1 MARARIVLA
10 VTAALALGATAELVA
25 LAGDVWEPWEVALD
39 ALPGVVSV
47 AAGAA
52 AWQLRPDSR
61 TGPLMVAIGGL
72 FFFGA
77 FGYGRN
83 QALVDLVGFPLAGW
97 FDVMMLVL
105 LLAITPGGLHE
116 RSPRVIVT
124 GAVLSH
130 LVLSLDRLLLRPPND
145 LTSCLCVPNRITG
158 VTDPDV
164 YNAVARAASL
174 AEAAFALAAIV
185 LLVLRWRAS
194 GPAARRVLGLLLAA
208 GIATAAIVTDNRV
221 VTRVLTDPVEPGE
234 VMSVVLAAVR
244 IAVPIAIVVSLMRG
258 RRTRGQVA
266 EVLMGLDRRG
276 VEAGLGSARRALA
289 DPGLRLVRLPDE
301 PLPEPATG
309 EAVTVLERD
318 GVRLGALVHDA
329 ALLEEPELLEA
340 VAAAARLAL
349 HNERLAAEAG
359 ARLREVQA
367 SRQRI
372 VEAADAER
380 VRLERDLHD
389 GAQQRLLG
397 LALRL
402 RMLERREADAA
413 NLALADELDALAA
426 EIDATLGEIR
436 TLARGIR
443 PPALA
448 EVGLE
453 VALEALADRLGL
465 RVEVDVQ
472 TSAALPD
479 AVEATAYFAAA
490 EALAN
495 VHKHAAASSARVEI
509 AEKDGQLVVWVA
521 DEGRGGADPAA
532 GSGLVGLTDRLEA
545 LGGSLRVESAAGAGT
560 TLVAAIPLQT
570 APVDRR

>member
-1 MARARIVLA
+1 
-10 VTAALALGATAELVA
+10 
-25 LAGDVWEPWEVALD
+25 
-39 ALPGVVSV
+39 
-47 AAGAA
+47 
-52 AWQLRPDSR
+52 
-61 TGPLMVAIGGL
+61 
-72 FFFGA
+72 
-77 FGYGRN
+77 
-83 QALVDLVGFPLAGW
+83 
-97 FDVMMLVL
+97 
-105 LLAITPGGLHE
+105 
-116 RSPRVIVT
+116 
-124 GAVLSH
+124 
-130 LVLSLDRLLLRPPND
+130 
-145 LTSCLCVPNRITG
+145 
-158 VTDPDV
+158 
-164 YNAVARAASL
+164 
-174 AEAAFALAAIV
+174 
-185 LLVLRWRAS
+185 
-194 GPAARRVLGLLLAA
+194 
-208 GIATAAIVTDNRV
+208 
-221 VTRVLTDPVEPGE
+221 
-234 VMSVVLAAVR
+234 VLAAVR
-244 IAVPIAIVVSLMRG
+244 IAVPIAIAVSLVRG

-276 VEAGLGSARRALA
+276 LDAGLGSARRALA

-402 RMLERREADAA
+402 RMLERRAADAA

-509 AEKDGQLVVWVA
+509 AEQDGQLVLRVA
-521 DEGRGGADPAA
+521 DDGCGGADPAA

>member
-52 AWQLRPDSR
+52 AWQLRPESR
-61 TGPLMVAIGGL
+61 TGPLLVAIGGL

-83 QALVDLVGFPLAGW
+83 QALVDLVGFPLSGW

-116 RSPRVIVT
+116 RSARVIVT

-145 LTSCLCVPNRITG
+145 WTSCLCVPNRITG
-158 VTDPDV
+158 ITDPDA

-185 LLVLRWRAS
+185 LLLLRWRAS

-208 GIATAAIVTDNRV
+208 GIATAAVVTYNRV

-244 IAVPIAIVVSLMRG
+244 IAVPIAIAVSLIRG

-276 VEAGLGSARRALA
+276 LEAGLGSARRALA
-289 DPGLRLVRLPDE
+289 DPGLRLVRLRDE

-349 HNERLAAEAG
+349 DNERLAAEAH

-402 RMLERREADAA
+402 RMLERRAADAA

-521 DEGRGGADPAA
+521 DEGLGGADPAA

>member
-1 MARARIVLA
+1 MARAPIVLA
-10 VTAALALGATAELVA
+10 VAAALALGAVAELIA
-25 LAGDVWEPWEVALD
+25 LAGDAWEPWEVALD
-39 ALPGVVSV
+39 ALPGVVTV

-52 AWQLRPDSR
+52 AWHLRPESR
-61 TGPLMVAIGGL
+61 TGPFLVAIGGL
-72 FFFGA
+72 IFFGA

-83 QALVDLVGFPLAGW
+83 QALVDLVGFPLSGW
-97 FDVMMLVL
+97 FDVMLLVL
-105 LLAITPGGLHE
+105 LLAITPGGLNV
-116 RSPRVIVT
+116 RPARVIVT

-145 LTSCLCVPNRITG
+145 YTSCLCVPNRITG
-158 VTDPDV
+158 VTDPEA
-164 YNAVARAASL
+164 YNAIARAASS

-185 LLVLRWRAS
+185 LLLVRWRAAA
-194 GPAARRVLGLLLAA
+194 PAARRVLGTLLAA
-208 GIATAAIVTDNRV
+208 GIATAAVVTYNRV
-221 VTRVLTDPVEPGE
+221 VTRVLTDPVEPGV
-234 VMSVVLAAVR
+234 VMSLVLAAVR
-244 IAVPIAIVVSLMRG
+244 IAVPIAIVVSLLRG

-266 EVLMGLDRRG
+266 DVLMGLDRRG
-276 VEAGLGSARRALA
+276 LDAGLGSARRALA
-289 DPGLRLVRLPDE
+289 DPGLRLVRLPGE

-309 EAVTVLERD
+309 QATTMLERD
-318 GVRLGALVHDA
+318 GVLLGALVHDA
-329 ALLEEPELLEA
+329 ALLEEPELLDA

-359 ARLREVQA
+359 ARLREVEA

-380 VRLERDLHD
+380 ARLERDLHD

-402 RMLERREADAA
+402 RMLERHAADGG
-413 NLALADELDALAA
+413 NLALADELDAVAA
-426 EIDATLGEIR
+426 EIDSTLAEIR

-453 VALEALADRLGL
+453 LAIETLADRLGL

-472 TSAALPD
+472 TGAELPD

-495 VHKHAAASSARVEI
+495 VHKHAAASGARVEV
-509 AEKDGQLVVWVA
+509 AEHDGQLVVRVA
-521 DEGRGGADPAA
+521 DDGRGGADAA

-545 LGGSLRVESAAGAGT
+545 LGGSLRVESAPGAGT
-560 TLVAAIPLQT
+560 TVVAAIPLQT
-570 APVDRR
+570 APVERR